1 MRKVFY
7 LLLFASVL
15 GCSGNLLDNETG
27 KANGEEN
34 GEQYLSSEATDF
46 YYDERYR
53 NVGTNDPNIELK
65 KRLFPDA
72 YEIPYAIA
80 EIKKNFDFFYFGNKR
95 VSEIGV
101 LYRKA
106 ITARVMLNIFIR
118 EKEFRIIKET
128 MYNNIGNGIKFDKIK
143 KGDVILTVTRNP
155 FTMAASFE
163 NTLHHSLLC
172 IDDPTSDES
181 KVIIT
186 TDGLVKPEV
195 DLYNLKHIKETS
207 DFTVVMR
214 PYQNDS
220 ATIDKAVNFALNQ
233 IGKSYNLDFSD
244 KLNTESYYCNQ
255 LVWRSYYEA
264 GLNIDANDGE
274 VRDYG
279 IVLASDI
286 FTSPLLY
293 IVDYS
298 D

>member
-1 MRKVFY
+1 
-7 LLLFASVL
+7 
-15 GCSGNLLDNETG
+15 
-27 KANGEEN
+27 
-34 GEQYLSSEATDF
+34 
-46 YYDERYR
+46 
-53 NVGTNDPNIELK
+53 
-65 KRLFPDA
+65 
-72 YEIPYAIA
+72 
-80 EIKKNFDFFYFGNKR
+80 
-95 VSEIGV
+95 
-101 LYRKA
+101 
-106 ITARVMLNIFIR
+106 
-118 EKEFRIIKET
+118 
-128 MYNNIGNGIKFDKIK
+128 
-143 KGDVILTVTRNP
+143 
-155 FTMAASFE
+155 MAASFE

-172 IDDPTSDES
+172 IADPTSDES

-244 KLNTESYYCNQ
+244 KLNTERYYCNQ